1 MAKLTIL
8 CQLNKG
14 CMGCCGHDFD
24 SVEKIK
30 EAIKLNIQEFELVN
44 KDDEQGLLGFRDRAD
59 AYDLR
64 FGVCRNLIE
73 SDRKLFCPLH
83 PALHQGKDLRD
94 GHCEIDHLCT
104 TAKEFAKWSPEK
116 QDQFIS
122 FIKAKKLDPVE
133 YSLQMDNNQLL

>member
-1 MAKLTIL
+1 MAQLTIL

-24 SVEKIK
+24 SVERIK

-44 KDDEQGLLGFRDRAD
+44 GNDEQGLLGFRDRAD

-83 PALHQGKDLRD
+83 PALHQGKDLRE
-94 GHCEIDHLCT
+94 GHCEIDHLCR
-104 TAKEFAKWSPEK
+104 TAREFGIKY
-116 QDQFIS
+116 ILY
-122 FIKAKKLDPVE
+122 KAKASSKIKPKLSKDFLHIFDFNE
-133 YSLQMDNNQLL
+133 LMK